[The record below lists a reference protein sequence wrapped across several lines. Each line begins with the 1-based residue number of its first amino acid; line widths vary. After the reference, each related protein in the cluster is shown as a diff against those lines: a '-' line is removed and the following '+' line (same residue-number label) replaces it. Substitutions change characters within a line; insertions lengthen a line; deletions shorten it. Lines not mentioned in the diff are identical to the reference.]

1 MKQRKFN
8 NFGKNTQPSLFA
20 MVLNMPLMSLE
31 TLDTLT
37 KMMIQNLSVTVNK
50 KTRKSILTEFS
61 ITATA

>member
-1 MKQRKFN
+1 MKQRKLN

-20 MVLNMPLMSLE
+20 MALNMPLMSLE

-37 KMMIQNLSVTVNK
+37 KMTIQNLSVTVNK
-50 KTRKSILTEFS
+50 KIRKSILTEFS

>member
-8 NFGKNTQPSLFA
+8 NFGKKTQPSLFA
-20 MVLNMPLMSLE
+20 MVLNLPLMSLE
-31 TLDTLT
+31 TLDTLN
-37 KMMIQNLSVTVNK
+37 KMTIQNISVTVNK